1 MDSRIGSIANE
12 LRAGQTPPEVSVRT
26 FLGWFDAQR
35 RRYRI
40 VQNIRDELAKEGV
53 RTVPDFETVWIDA
66 PIRFVLSEGNGV
78 SANFEPK
85 TPGENPPKAPET
97 VAPNRWESR
106 EATYK
111 VGRLAAANQGIVS
124 VPPDKPVAQAVT
136 IMMLRGFSQ
145 LPVMT
150 DDGAVLGM
158 LSWRSVGTRMVLN
171 RAAPL
176 VRDAMEPHHEVRS
189 DVSIFDAIQAI
200 VANDYVLVRGADAR
214 ITGIVTANDLSLQ
227 FHDLTEPFLLL
238 GEIENLVRNLIGNV
252 FSADELKT
260 ACNPADASRVA
271 YVETVADLSFG
282 EYIRLLQLPPN
293 WSRLAINIE
302 RDVFCQS
309 LDAVRKIRNDVMHF
323 DPDGIEPE
331 ELQQLRQFTRF
342 MRQLA
347 SARG

>member
-1 MDSRIGSIANE
+1 LDTRIKSIASD

-40 VQNIRDELAKEGV
+40 VQNIRDELEREGV

-66 PIRFVLSEGNGV
+66 PIKFVLSQGNGIFV
-78 SANFEPK
+78 NSESAAN
-85 TPGENPPKAPET
+85 GETT
-97 VAPNRWESR
+97 VRAIEKSAASRWENR

-111 VGRLAAANQGIVS
+111 VGRLAAANQEIVF
-124 VPPDKPVAQAVT
+124 VPPDKPIAEAVT

-150 DDGAVLGM
+150 DEDTVLGM

-171 RAAPL
+171 RPAPL

-200 VANDYVLVRGADAR
+200 VANDYVLVRGANER
-214 ITGIVTANDLSLQ
+214 ITGIVTASDLSLQ

-238 GEIENLVRNLIGNV
+238 GETENLVRNMIGNV
-252 FSADELKT
+252 FSAEELKA
-260 ACNPADASRVA
+260 ACNPADVSRLA

-282 EYIRLLQLPPN
+282 EYIRLLQLPEN
-293 WSRLAINIE
+293 WDRLGINIE
-302 RDVFCQS
+302 REVFCKS

-331 ELQQLRQFTRF
+331 ELQKLRQFTRF

-347 SARG
+347 IMHA

>member
-1 MDSRIGSIANE
+1 MDTRISSIASD

-78 SANFEPK
+78 FVNFEPK
-85 TPGENPPKAPET
+85 VPGEEPLKAPET
-97 VAPNRWESR
+97 VPPGRWETR

-124 VPPDKPVAQAVT
+124 VPPDKSVAQAVT
-136 IMMLRGFSQ
+136 IMMLGGYSQ

-150 DDGAVLGM
+150 DEETVLGM
-158 LSWRSVGTRMVLN
+158 LSWRSVGTRTVLN
-171 RAAPL
+171 RPATL

-200 VANDYVLVRGADAR
+200 VANDYVLVRGVDGR

-238 GEIENLVRNLIGNV
+238 GEIENLVRNMIGNA

-282 EYIRLLQLPPN
+282 EYIRLLQLPQN
-293 WSRLAINIE
+293 WSRLGIDIE
-302 RDVFCQS
+302 REVFCQS

-323 DPDGIEPE
+323 DPDGIEPV

-347 SARG
+347 SVRV